1 MAAFG
6 FSSTASNIK
15 LGGISSWEVA
25 SAGDSSEPIS
35 LGALFDGRATVS
47 ALVQKN
53 TKGQSIPFGADINIS
68 AKMLSTNKT
77 TVLELLG
84 LLYGPCKQEVTFI
97 NGVVLT
103 IGTEDS
109 HLLGLG
115 WRFDSSRDYD
125 GSRFIEVMAK
135 GKILLSGSLFDLDD
149 LFGSANLLTP
159 APPSGGLAAWSAAGY
174 APAGFSAFEIRNA
187 GESNFETLGAFR
199 SGKLICETL
208 DAIDSQGRNVPYG
221 VRFQVEAE
229 MMQSSVTELE
239 LLDAVSAG
247 TPDFKATLA
256 DGTTFTFAD
265 NCGVSWSYS
274 NETDADGISFIRMTG
289 DGVVQLSDWAGLVA

>member
-6 FSSTASNIK
+6 FTSTAANIK
-15 LGGISSWEVA
+15 LGGIKSIKLV
-25 SAGDSSEPIS
+25 SAGDTSGVVN
-35 LGALFDGRATVS
+35 LGTIFDGRATVS
-47 ALVQKN
+47 VLTQKN
-53 TKGQSIPFGADINIS
+53 TKGQSIPFGAEVSIS
-68 AKMLSTNKT
+68 AKMLSTHKT
-77 TVLELLG
+77 TVLEVLG
-84 LLYGPCKQEVTFI
+84 SVYGPALFEVEFI
-97 NGVVLT
+97 NGVFLL
-103 IGTEDS
+103 GTTTGQEI
-109 HLLGLG
+109 GLG

-125 GSRFIEVMAK
+125 GSRFIEVTMK
-135 GKILLSGSLFDLDD
+135 GKLLTSGTGLDLDD
-149 LFGSANLLTP
+149 LFGAATAITADVPAGNLT
-159 APPSGGLAAWSAAGY
+159 AWSAVGY

-187 GESNFETLGAFR
+187 GETNWETLGSFR

-208 DAIDSQGRNVPYG
+208 DAIDSRGRNVPYG

-289 DGVVQLSDWAGLVA
+289 DGVVQLTEWAGLVA